1 MEKAYICSPLSGNE
15 GWKKDVF
22 APDPHHFRIFP
33 GADASGTHRYFI

>member
-1 MEKAYICSPLSGNE
+1 MEKAMAKAG
-15 GWKKDVF
+15 KKDVF